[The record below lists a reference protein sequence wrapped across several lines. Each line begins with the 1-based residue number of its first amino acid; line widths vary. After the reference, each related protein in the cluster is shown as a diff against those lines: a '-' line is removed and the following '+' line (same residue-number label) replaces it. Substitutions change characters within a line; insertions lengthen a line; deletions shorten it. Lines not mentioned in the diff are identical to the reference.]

1 MKPKIFAFYLTTT
14 IMLLFG
20 FSLFGATRMSS
31 QKTPKYTDKV
41 TALRLAKILDKGTF
55 GRYTISSAYVQN
67 NNINEY
73 YISVILSDGSVQK
86 WYINDIYKW
95 SRDDRLLLSK
105 NRALLFLDPTD
116 SRFVILDKNKFHRL
130 ALMSKVFVK
139 VYGANDPLEGKEF
152 HYQLKTFSLISPTE
166 TAFGRN
172 ESGSKYRYI
181 IDLYNGT
188 RELLT
193 YEKAYILMMKK
204 HLLQDIDPAVD
215 TFKGAYQVSKI
226 LPYPKGEPENGVSQF
241 GVEIQFSQAIKLK
254 GYQFPFEIYERKTY
268 NRRTRKSLKQF
279 VIDITIPNSEKRY
292 EIRPI
297 SNLEYLQNTK
307 IVKDPKFPKR
317 LLLRTTFSP
326 QVMDIPPVIYKNS
339 ENSVYITFFNLV
351 DQTILNR
358 GMLLQAQKRK
368 NAEMESAKRIK
379 ITKAIKKDSEYGKA
393 FIAAMEIHK
402 QSQAIK
408 EPLDRINKLLSGI
421 KQFEQAAL
429 YAEKDSQLYNALA
442 KRNQLKGLIIVL
454 TVDYVKTELSK
465 NEVTAENAQRLFS
478 LLEQSEAFSR
488 KKQVLRDIES
498 LKEQLNAI
506 Q

>member
-1 MKPKIFAFYLTTT
+1 MKPKIFAFYLTTS

-20 FSLFGATRMSS
+20 FSLFGAPKMSS
-31 QKTPKYTDKV
+31 QVIPKYTDKV
-41 TALRLAKILDKGTF
+41 TALKLAKILDKGMF

-67 NNINEY
+67 NNISEY

-86 WYINDIYKW
+86 WFINDIYKW
-95 SRDDRLLLSK
+95 SRDDRLVLSN

-130 ALMSKVFVK
+130 AIMSKVFVK

-172 ESGSKYRYI
+172 ELGSKFRYI

-193 YEKAYILMMKK
+193 YEDAYILMMKK
-204 HLLQDIDPAVD
+204 HLLKKINSSVD
-215 TFKGAYQVSKI
+215 TFKDAYQVTKI
-226 LPYPKGEPENGVSQF
+226 LPYPKSNPENGVSQF
-241 GVEIQFSQAIKLK
+241 GIEIQFNQPIKLK
-254 GYQFPFEIYERKTY
+254 GHQFPFEIYERKTY
-268 NRRTRKSLKQF
+268 SKRTRKSLKQF

-297 SNLEYLQNTK
+297 SNLEYLQNAK
-307 IVKDPKFPKR
+307 IVKDPKFTKR

-393 FIAAMEIHK
+393 FIGAMEIHK
-402 QSQAIK
+402 QSQIIK
-408 EPLDRINKLLSGI
+408 EPLDRINSLLSGI

-429 YAEKDSQLYNALA
+429 YAQKDSELYNALA
-442 KRNQLKGLIIVL
+442 KRNQLRGLIIVL
-454 TVDYVKTELSK
+454 SIDYVKTELSK
-465 NEVTAENAQRLFS
+465 SEVTAENAQRLFS
-478 LLEQSEAFSR
+478 LLEQSEAFTR
-488 KKQVLRDIES
+488 KKQILRDIET